1 MRAFFSVSD
10 KTGIIDLARGLSE
23 LGWELISTGGT
34 QKALEEAGLSV
45 MNVSEVTGFPEC
57 LDGRVK
63 TLHPNVHAG
72 ILAMRDNKA
81 HMERLKELNITPID
95 LVCVNLYP
103 FKQTIAKP
111 NCAFEDA
118 IENIDIGGPSM
129 LRAAAKN
136 YKDVLALVDP
146 EDYAEALEAIKS
158 GVPEALRLKLLA
170 KVFEH
175 TAAYDALI
183 ASYLSPKAKRP
194 EFPDKLTLTFEK
206 AQDMRYGENP
216 HQSAA
221 FYREIG
227 AHPGTLA
234 EAEQLQGKELS
245 FNNIHDANGAL
256 DLLAELDGP
265 VACVAVKHAN
275 PCGVA
280 LGSSAFEAY
289 SRAHDADPT
298 SIYGGIVAINA
309 EVDAACAEAMAKTFL
324 EIIIAPSFTDEA
336 MKVFSAKKNLRLLR
350 LPSLKDRYS
359 GGFDAKKV
367 AGGLLVQS
375 RDMILFDGEPK
386 VVTKRAPTEKEM
398 ADMRF
403 AFAIVKH
410 VKSNGIAVAKD
421 GCSLGI
427 GPGQVNRVWAVE
439 HSLTRSGEKV
449 KGAALASDA
458 YFPFDDSVRAAAAAG
473 ITCIVQ
479 PGGSI
484 RDEDSIKACDELGL
498 TMVFTGIRHF
508 KH

>member
-10 KTGIIDLARGLSE
+10 KAGVVELARGLSE
-23 LGWELISTGGT
+23 LGWELVSTGGT
-34 QKALEEAGLSV
+34 QRALEDAGLSV
-45 MNVSEVTGFPEC
+45 MNVSEVTEFPEC

-72 ILAMRDNKA
+72 ILAMRDNKE
-81 HMERLKELNITPID
+81 HMARLEELDITPID
-95 LVCVNLYP
+95 LICVNLYP

-111 NCAFEDA
+111 DCTFEDA

-136 YKDVLALVDP
+136 YRDVLALVDP
-146 EDYAEALEAIKS
+146 QDYAEALEAVKS
-158 GVPEALRLKLLA
+158 GNVPDALRLKLCA

-183 ASYLSPKAKRP
+183 ASYLAPKADRP
-194 EFPDKLTLTFEK
+194 DFPDKLTLTYEK

-216 HQSAA
+216 HQQAA

-227 AHPGTLA
+227 ARPGTLA

-256 DLLAELDGP
+256 DLLAELDGI
-265 VACVAVKHAN
+265 ACVAVKHAN

-280 LGSSAFEAY
+280 LGKSSFEAY
-289 SRAHDADPT
+289 SRAHDTDPV
-298 SIYGGIVAINA
+298 SIFGGIVAINA
-309 EVDAACAEAMAKTFL
+309 EVDGACAEAMAKTFL
-324 EIIIAPSFTDEA
+324 EIIIAPSFTKEA
-336 MKVFSAKKNLRLLR
+336 LDVFSAKKNLRLLR
-350 LPSLKDRYS
+350 LPSMKERFL

-367 AGGLLVQS
+367 AGGLLIQS
-375 RDMILFDGEPK
+375 RDLSVFESEPK
-386 VVTKRAPTEKEM
+386 VVTKRAPTEQEM
-398 ADMRF
+398 EDLRF

-439 HSLTRSGEKV
+439 HSISRSGDNV

-498 TMVFTGIRHF
+498 AMIFTGVRHF

>member
-10 KTGIIDLARGLSE
+10 KTGIVDLARGLSE

-34 QKALEEAGLSV
+34 QKALEEAGLNV
-45 MNVSEVTGFPEC
+45 MNVSDVTGFPEC

-72 ILAMRDNKA
+72 ILAMRDNKE
-81 HMERLKELNITPID
+81 HMARLDELNITPID

-136 YKDVLALVDP
+136 YKDVLALIDP
-146 EDYAEALEAIKS
+146 DDYSETLEAMKS
-158 GVPEALRLKLLA
+158 GNVPGALRLKLLA

-183 ASYLSPKAKRP
+183 ASYLAPKANRP
-194 EFPDKLTLTFEK
+194 EFPDKLTLTYEK

-227 AHPGTLA
+227 ARPGTLA

-256 DLLAELDGP
+256 DLLAELDGI
-265 VACVAVKHAN
+265 ACVAVKHAN

-309 EVDAACAEAMAKTFL
+309 EVDGECAEAMSKMFL
-324 EIIIAPSFTDEA
+324 EIIIAPSFTEEA
-336 MKVFSAKKNLRLLR
+336 LKVFSAKKNLRILR
-350 LPSLKDRYS
+350 LPSLKERFT

-427 GPGQVNRVWAVE
+427 GPGQVNRVWAVGQSIE
-439 HSLTRSGEKV
+439 RSGEKV
-449 KGAALASDA
+449 QGA
-458 YFPFDDSVRAAAAAG
+458 P
-473 ITCIVQ
+473 
-479 PGGSI
+479 
-484 RDEDSIKACDELGL
+484 
-498 TMVFTGIRHF
+498 
-508 KH
+508 